1 MNNLYIVERK
11 IEDSHGKYDVDIF
24 LVSAENGNSAV
35 EKVYAMVTG
44 KKVGEQ
50 NFSEEKKDDRITYGT
65 RLLSQ
70 KEVIISSTIPFDPI
84 VVGTKVI
91 DRNFPK

>member
-35 EKVYAMVTG
+35 EKVYTSVTG
-44 KKVGEQ
+44 KKVEEQ
-50 NFSEEKKDDRITYGT
+50 SLSEEKKDDRVTYGT

-70 KEVIISSTIPFDPI
+70 KEVIISSLIPFDPVFI
-84 VVGTKVI
+84 CSKVI